1 MWFKDLKKIGHS
13 NTYQNNL
20 SWFISFLW
28 MILKKLFLHQLLHF
42 SEAYL
47 VEREYRTNIKLE
59 NGSSDNDKSDDDEYN
74 FDELEFIKI

>member
-1 MWFKDLKKIGHS
+1 
-13 NTYQNNL
+13 
-20 SWFISFLW
+20 